1 MKKLVKILLWIF
13 VIIFGGAILL
23 FLSSPLWLGPLAK
36 SLATSLAPKY
46 TGTDFKVAKIYV
58 NPYTGCLRVEDF
70 HLGNPEGYDAE
81 DAVSVGKFNVD
92 IAIGA
97 LFGNKLHIKNVDII
111 DPYASYL
118 GNNGTNNFDAIL
130 ANLKSNFPPKEE
142 EEEEKDDK
150 KKMKVVID
158 RFHIEGVKFKMGIMP
173 TIPIPI
179 PITLH
184 DLGTKDSEG
193 KETDG
198 ISMKEMGSTLA
209 SQVSGAFSKA
219 GGSFMSIFGGDAAK
233 GVGDAVKGLG
243 DGVSNAA
250 SAATDALK
258 NLGSSATDALKNIGG
273 GDAAKSAG
281 EGASKA
287 ADAATDALKNLGSS
301 ATDALKNI
309 GGGGDAA
316 KSAGEG
322 ASKATGAATDAA
334 KSVGEGAAN
343 AASKATDVA
352 TDAAKSVGE
361 GAKNLLKGAGGLFG
375 GSKDNK
381 K

>member
-1 MKKLVKILLWIF
+1 MKKPVKILLLIF
-13 VIIFGGAILL
+13 AIIFGGAILL

-36 SLATSLAPKY
+36 SIATSLAPKY
-46 TGTDFKVAKIYV
+46 TGTDFKVAKIYI

-70 HLGNPEGYDAE
+70 HLGNPKGYDAE
-81 DAVSVGKFNVD
+81 DAVSVGNFNVD

-97 LFGNKLHIKNVDII
+97 LFSNKLHIKNVDII
-111 DPYASYL
+111 NPYASYL

-130 ANLKSNFPPKEE
+130 ANIQSKLPPKEE
-142 EEEEKDDK
+142 KEDEDKDK
-150 KKMKVVID
+150 SKMKVVID
-158 RFHIEGVKFKMGIMP
+158 RFHIEGVKFKMGVMP

-179 PITLH
+179 PITLR

-198 ISMKEMGSTLA
+198 VSMKEMGSTLA
-209 SQVSGAFSKA
+209 SQVSDAFSKA
-219 GGSFMSIFGGDAAK
+219 GGSFMSLFSGDAAK

-250 SAATDALK
+250 GAATDALK
-258 NLGSSATDALKNIGG
+258 NLGSGAADALKNIGG
-273 GDAAKSAG
+273 GDAAKGVG

-287 ADAATDALKNLGSS
+287 A
-301 ATDALKNI
+301 
-309 GGGGDAA
+309 
-316 KSAGEG
+316 
-322 ASKATGAATDAA
+322 GAATDAV
-334 KSVGEGAAN
+334 KSVGEGASNAAGAATDAVKN
-343 AASKATDVA
+343 VGSGAADAASKATDVA

-361 GAKNLLKGAGGLFG
+361 GAKNLLKGAGSLFG
-375 GSKDNK
+375 GGDK

>member
-1 MKKLVKILLWIF
+1 MKKPVKILLWIF
-13 VIIFGGAILL
+13 AIIFGGAILL

-130 ANLKSNFPPKEE
+130 ANLKNNLGLKDEE
-142 EEEEKDDK
+142 EEEEDK
-150 KKMKVVID
+150 EKSKMKVVID

-219 GGSFMSIFGGDAAK
+219 GGSFMGLFSGDAAK
-233 GVGDAVKGLG
+233 SVG

-250 SAATDALK
+250 GAATDALK

-273 GDAAKSAG
+273 GDAAKSVG

-287 ADAATDALKNLGSS
+287 ADV
-301 ATDALKNI
+301 
-309 GGGGDAA
+309 
-316 KSAGEG
+316 
-322 ASKATGAATDAA
+322 ATDAA

-343 AASKATDVA
+343 AASKAADVA

-361 GAKNLLKGAGGLFG
+361 GAKNLLKGAGSLFG
-375 GSKDNK
+375 GSKDDK

>member
-1 MKKLVKILLWIF
+1 MKKLVKIVLWILAI
-13 VIIFGGAILL
+13 VLGGAILL

-130 ANLKSNFPPKEE
+130 ANLKKNLDLKEE
-142 EEEEKDDK
+142 EEEEEKEK
-150 KKMKVVID
+150 SKMKVVID

-179 PITLH
+179 PITLR

-193 KETDG
+193 KEADG
-198 ISMKEMGSTLA
+198 ITMKEMGSTLA
-209 SQVSGAFSKA
+209 SQVSDAFSKA
-219 GGSFMSIFGGDAAK
+219 GGSFMGLFSGDAAK

-250 SAATDALK
+250 GAATDAIK
-258 NLGSSATDALKNIGG
+258 NLGSSATDALKSIGG

-281 EGASKA
+281 EGASNA
-287 ADAATDALKNLGSS
+287 A
-301 ATDALKNI
+301 
-309 GGGGDAA
+309 
-316 KSAGEG
+316 
-322 ASKATGAATDAA
+322 GAATDAV
-334 KSVGEGAAN
+334 KGVGEGAAN
-343 AASKATDVA
+343 AAGAATDAAKNVGSGAADAASKAADAA

-361 GAKNLLKGAGGLFG
+361 GAKNLLKGAGSLFG
-375 GSKDNK
+375 GDK